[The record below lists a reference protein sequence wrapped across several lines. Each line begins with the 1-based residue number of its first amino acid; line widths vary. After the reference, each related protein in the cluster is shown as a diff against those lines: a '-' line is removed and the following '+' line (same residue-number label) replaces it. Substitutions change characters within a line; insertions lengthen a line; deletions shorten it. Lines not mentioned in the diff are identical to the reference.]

1 MPSKRRSSLA
11 KQKRA
16 ATSRRA
22 RPRRST
28 LRGGYLSVDRPSKV
42 PPGQQWDTIQTAAPS
57 PAPNGGLYTN
67 GCQAADGPHRAIPV
81 TPTTTNMINKNLVSA
96 NPPCGATEQYPGT
109 PRLDNNHV
117 PMPGVTWYRGTPEN
131 SGPFRLKTTT
141 GGKRRSRSRSR
152 SRSGSRSRSRT
163 RSRTARRTRAPIRG
177 GRRANRTT
185 KSRSRRHPKSQ
196 QGGFIRDCSS
206 VFWGEECQ

>member
-11 KQKRA
+11 KQKRTA
-16 ATSRRA
+16 ASRRA

-28 LRGGYLSVDRPSKV
+28 LRGGYLPVDSKV
-42 PPGQQWDTIQTAAPS
+42 PPGQQWDTPRTAAP
-57 PAPNGGLYTN
+57 PPPPNGGLYTN

-81 TPTTTNMINKNLVSA
+81 TPTTTHMINKNLVSA

-109 PRLDNNHV
+109 SRPGNNHV
-117 PMPGVTWYRGTPEN
+117 PMPGVTWYRGEN
-131 SGPFRLKTTT
+131 SGPLRLKTTT
-141 GGKRRSRSRSR
+141 GGKRRSRLRSRLRSRSR
-152 SRSGSRSRSRT
+152 SRS
-163 RSRTARRTRAPIRG
+163 RSRTARRTRAPFRG

-185 KSRSRRHPKSQ
+185 KSRSRRHQKSQ

-206 VFWGEECQ
+206 VFWEECQ